1 MKGDNENEL
10 KWGKSS
16 LQVHVHIHGSTKLQ

>member
-10 KWGKSS
+10 KWGQSS

>member
-1 MKGDNENEL
+1 MKVDNENEL

-16 LQVHVHIHGSTKLQ
+16 LQMHVHSHGSIRLQ